1 MTTQIVPAI
10 AVPTAE
16 PAPHL
21 TPAAGPTARLVAL
34 PQPRGGLL
42 STPSGVDEHLAQLE
56 MARQAQ
62 LDALPGATHD
72 IVAAAHRSTVSRILE
87 QIRVARGRVSDGQY
101 GTCVSCKSSI
111 HPERLDLRPW
121 LITCTEC
128 AAPHRS

>member
-1 MTTQIVPAI
+1 MTTQIVSAI
-10 AVPTAE
+10 AAPTDE

-21 TPAAGPTARLVAL
+21 TPAAGPTARLEGL

-56 MARQAQ
+56 MCARHSS
-62 LDALPGATHD
+62 T
-72 IVAAAHRSTVSRILE
+72 RSQEPHTT
-87 QIRVARGRVSDGQY
+87 Y

-128 AAPHRS
+128 APPGVEARAG